1 MMKPEQRLEE
11 LNLQL
16 PEKQAKGGNYQ
27 LAVRTG
33 NLLFL
38 SGSLSYDYVGKLGKE
53 FTVEEGYQ
61 ASRETVLQAI
71 ATIKLELGD
80 LARVKKFVKVLAFI
94 NCTLDFTEHAK
105 VMNGASDVLVQVFGE
120 EIGSHARTSI
130 GAILPRGA
138 AIELE
143 MVVEV
148 E

>member
-1 MMKPEQRLEE
+1 MKPEERLQE
-11 LNLQL
+11 LGLIL
-16 PEKQAKGGNYQ
+16 PEKKEKGGNYE
-27 LAVRTG
+27 LAVQTG

-38 SGSLSYDYVGKLGKE
+38 SGNLSYASVGKLGQE
-53 FTVEEGYQ
+53 FSVEQGYQ
-61 ASRETVLQAI
+61 AAQEAALQAL
-71 ATIKLELGD
+71 ATIKQEIGELS
-80 LARVKKFVKVLAFI
+80 RVKKFVKVLAFI
-94 NCTLDFTEHAK
+94 NCTMDFTSHAK
-105 VMNGASDVLVQVFGE
+105 VMNGASDLIVSVFGK